1 MSGRITSRT
10 SLEQLKRDAK
20 RWLRALRENDPEAR
34 RRLTTALAPAP
45 APDEPTLRDVQL
57 ALARELGFAGW
68 TALRA
73 HLATRAPERV
83 DLDALVARFLDNA
96 CPDHHVRSGGDH
108 VRAEHTA
115 LRLLD
120 RHPEIA
126 HANLATAVVC
136 GDLPALRRMLA
147 ARPEL
152 ARARDA
158 AASAERAGPGGSHD
172 LVRHDLGPKGWDPLL
187 YLCFTRLSLPAV
199 AENAVAIAEL
209 LLDHGADP
217 NSYFMAGDSRYT
229 PLVGAIGEGEE
240 NRPPHQRRD
249 ELVDLLLARGAEPYD
264 MQVVYD
270 IHFQGRVHW
279 FLEKVHRRSLELGRE
294 ADWRDPSWRM
304 LDMGGYGNGA
314 RWHLWIAIEHGD
326 ARLAEWCLAH
336 GADPNAPPPAAKS
349 LMQGP
354 LHDEARR
361 RGQDEIAAL
370 LERFGAEPTAAAP
383 LDGVA
388 ALTSAAMRLDRE
400 AARALVAAHP
410 ELLRRAEPLLTA
422 TRHDRVDAARLLLD
436 LGTSPDV
443 ANEKSERPLH
453 HAAYYGAPRVAELL
467 IEHGAE
473 IDPVSRAWDSTPLGA
488 ATYGGRWRLV
498 DIIAPHSRD
507 PWELAYAGKSDRLRE
522 LLAEDPSL
530 ARVRSATQTPLM
542 WLAAGDESVALEIAR
557 LLLDHGADP
566 TVVNEHGMTAADIA
580 ARNGMDRVAEMLREG
595 LEVGG

>member
-1 MSGRITSRT
+1 MPSRITSRT

-20 RWLRALRENDPEAR
+20 RWLRALRENDPAAR

-45 APDEPTLRDVQL
+45 APAAPTLRDVQL
-57 ALARELGFAGW
+57 ALARELGFPGW
-68 TALRA
+68 SALKA
-73 HLATRAPERV
+73 HLATHTPEPD

-126 HANLATAVVC
+126 RANLATAVVC
-136 GDLPALRRMLA
+136 GDLPNVRRMLA
-147 ARPEL
+147 SRPEL
-152 ARARDA
+152 ARTRDG
-158 AASAERAGPGGSHD
+158 AASPERSAPGGAGD

-199 AENAVAIAEL
+199 TDNAVAIAEL

-217 NSYFMAGDSRYT
+217 NAYFMAGDSRYT

-240 NRPPHQRRD
+240 NRPPHPRLD

-264 MQVVYD
+264 LQVVYD
-270 IHFQGRVHW
+270 IHFRGRVLW
-279 FLEKVHRRSLELGRE
+279 FLEKIHSRSIQMGRR
-294 ADWRDPSWRM
+294 ADWNDPAWRM

-336 GADPNAPPPAAKS
+336 GADPNAPPPSSKTP
-349 LMQGP
+349 MQRP
-354 LHDEARR
+354 LYVEALR
-361 RGQDEIAAL
+361 RGHDDIAAL
-370 LERFGAEPTAAAP
+370 LARYGADTSVASAS
-383 LDGVA
+383 LDPVD

-400 AARALVAAHP
+400 AARALVADHP
-410 ELLRRAEPLLTA
+410 ELLARAEPLLA
-422 TRHDRVDAARLLLD
+422 AAKHDRADAARLLLE

-443 ANEKSERPLH
+443 ANEKGERALH
-453 HAAYYGAPRVAELL
+453 FAAYYDAPRVAELL
-467 IEHGAE
+467 ISRGAE
-473 IDPVSRAWDSTPLGA
+473 IDPVSTAWDSTPLGA

-498 DIIAPHSRD
+498 DLIAPHSRD
-507 PWELAYAGKSDRLRE
+507 PWELAYAGKIDRLRE
-522 LLAEDPSL
+522 LFAEDPSL
-530 ARVRSATQTPLM
+530 ARVRSEKQTPLM
-542 WLAAGDESVALEIAR
+542 WLAPGDESVALEIAR
-557 LLLDHGADP
+557 LFLDHGADP
-566 TVVNEHGMTAADIA
+566 TVVNEHGMTAADVA
-580 ARNGMDRVAEMLREG
+580 ERNGMDRVADVLR
-595 LEVGG
+595 